1 MTILEK
7 IKHNAQNNGDKPV
20 YSAENGGG
28 GQSITWQELDDLS
41 GRLAASLHKNLKSK
55 KPIIVYGHKD
65 PYMLVCFLACVKAGR
80 AYCPIDI
87 SVPLSRVEMIVEEV
101 EPEIVLST
109 ELLSIAFEKILSK
122 EEIMSLI
129 ENQKEVIDTSN
140 YVSSNEVFYIIFTSG
155 STGKPKGVQITRE
168 CLDHFI
174 QWGISLGGLVEG
186 NDYVFLNQAP
196 FSFDL
201 SVMDLYLCLYLGGTL
216 WALTKKVQ
224 QDMRLLFSCLERSS
238 VNVWVSTPSFA
249 DVCLSDRKFS
259 EKLLPNLAIFLFC
272 GETLT
277 NKTVGRLFT
286 AFPKANIVNLY
297 GPTESTVAVTDIMIT
312 PEMNCQISPLPVGKE
327 KPGTWIQIVDEE
339 GNVLPEGEK
348 GEIIIIGNTVSVV
361 YWNNEA
367 LNQQVFGK
375 CEIDGEIYRFYRT
388 GDKGYKKNGLLF
400 YCGRIDLQIKLHG
413 YRIEVEDIENNMM
426 KLPDIKKVV
435 VIPQYR
441 GDKVSSLVA
450 FLVFSTKIE
459 DEFLTVQR
467 IKEQLKEYLP
477 DYMIPKKMKFLE
489 QLPVT
494 NNGKVD
500 RKILGGLL

>member
-1 MTILEK
+1 M
-7 IKHNAQNNGDKPV
+7 
-20 YSAENGGG
+20 
-28 GQSITWQELDDLS
+28 
-41 GRLAASLHKNLKSK
+41 
-55 KPIIVYGHKD
+55 
-65 PYMLVCFLACVKAGR
+65 KAGR

-122 EEIMSLI
+122 EEILSLI

-224 QDMRLLFSCLERSS
+224 QDMRLLFSCCARSS

-259 EKLLPNLAIFLFC
+259 EKLLPNLAIFYF
-272 GETLT
+272 
-277 NKTVGRLFT
+277 VGR
-286 AFPKANIVNLY
+286 
-297 GPTESTVAVTDIMIT
+297 
-312 PEMNCQISPLPVGKE
+312 
-327 KPGTWIQIVDEE
+327 
-339 GNVLPEGEK
+339 
-348 GEIIIIGNTVSVV
+348 
-361 YWNNEA
+361 
-367 LNQQVFGK
+367 
-375 CEIDGEIYRFYRT
+375 R
-388 GDKGYKKNGLLF
+388 
-400 YCGRIDLQIKLHG
+400 
-413 YRIEVEDIENNMM
+413 
-426 KLPDIKKVV
+426 
-435 VIPQYR
+435 
-441 GDKVSSLVA
+441 
-450 FLVFSTKIE
+450 
-459 DEFLTVQR
+459 
-467 IKEQLKEYLP
+467 
-477 DYMIPKKMKFLE
+477 
-489 QLPVT
+489 
-494 NNGKVD
+494 
-500 RKILGGLL
+500 

>member
-1 MTILEK
+1 MTGVQTCALPI
-7 IKHNAQNNGDKPV
+7 
-20 YSAENGGG
+20 S
-28 GQSITWQELDDLS
+28 
-41 GRLAASLHKNLKSK
+41 SLHKNLKSK

-122 EEIMSLI
+122 EEILSLI

-224 QDMRLLFSCLERSS
+224 QDMRLLF
-238 VNVWVSTPSFA
+238 
-249 DVCLSDRKFS
+249 
-259 EKLLPNLAIFLFC
+259 
-272 GETLT
+272 
-277 NKTVGRLFT
+277 
-286 AFPKANIVNLY
+286 
-297 GPTESTVAVTDIMIT
+297 
-312 PEMNCQISPLPVGKE
+312 
-327 KPGTWIQIVDEE
+327 
-339 GNVLPEGEK
+339 
-348 GEIIIIGNTVSVV
+348 
-361 YWNNEA
+361 
-367 LNQQVFGK
+367 
-375 CEIDGEIYRFYRT
+375 
-388 GDKGYKKNGLLF
+388 
-400 YCGRIDLQIKLHG
+400 
-413 YRIEVEDIENNMM
+413 
-426 KLPDIKKVV
+426 
-435 VIPQYR
+435 
-441 GDKVSSLVA
+441 
-450 FLVFSTKIE
+450 
-459 DEFLTVQR
+459 
-467 IKEQLKEYLP
+467 
-477 DYMIPKKMKFLE
+477 
-489 QLPVT
+489 
-494 NNGKVD
+494 
-500 RKILGGLL
+500 